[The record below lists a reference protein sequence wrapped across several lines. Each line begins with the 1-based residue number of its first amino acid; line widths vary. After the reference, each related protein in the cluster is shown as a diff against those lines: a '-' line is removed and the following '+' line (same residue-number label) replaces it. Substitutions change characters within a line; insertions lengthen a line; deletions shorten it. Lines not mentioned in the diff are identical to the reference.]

1 MGGCLW
7 ESLPYRE
14 QKDVLYEDD
23 RYYKVFD
30 PTEAERDLVC
40 HYLWKAVQRSAR
52 NASVKRDRG
61 KWLVLYFLY
70 QRLGPDH
77 RASSKAFIADGEAA
91 HGVERIRVALQA
103 TSKAG
108 LDAAERFFDAKA
120 APDEDPTNFFR
131 RKHLYPPHSPAIP
144 ERSADTPSFSDFLK
158 SNAATPIRR
167 RYQRS
172 SQALVAAL
180 KDQS

>member
-1 MGGCLW
+1 MGVVA
-7 ESLPYRE
+7 YRE

-61 KWLVLYFLY
+61 SGSSSTSCISEWAGLK
-70 QRLGPDH
+70 
-77 RASSKAFIADGEAA
+77 ACSKAFIADGEAA
-91 HGVERIRVALQA
+91 QGIEKIRVALQA

-108 LDAAERFFDAKA
+108 LDAAERFYDAKA
-120 APDEDPTNFFR
+120 APDEEPTNFFR
-131 RKHLYPPHSPAIP
+131 RKHLDPPHSLRPRAQCRHSFLFRLLQIQCRYP
-144 ERSADTPSFSDFLK
+144 DPPPLSAK
-158 SNAATPIRR
+158 QSNAAGCP
-167 RYQRS
+167 QRAVLS
-172 SQALVAAL
+172 
-180 KDQS
+180 